1 MKSKRF
7 NLLIKFIIAKQMII
21 VLIWKFL
28 RYTYLNK
35 QICNDWKTPWYRK
48 SFLFEITEVGNQTD
62 PETGNGRDHIRIRNQ
77 YIQKVHNSDTPQ
89 WQTHPKNP
97 FMNSWQQYIII
108 WRKEYYICSKWEK
121 KRSIKPFYIINRS
134 RIIKKKNKFIN
145 RFNHNVRNCKRMS
158 TLIYQEVIYWW
169 IWERMYRLL
178 NIQNTKSVS

>member
-35 QICNDWKTPWYRK
+35 QICNDWNTPWYRK
-48 SFLFEITEVGNQTD
+48 SFLFDLTNLDNQ
-62 PETGNGRDHIRIRNQ
+62 RDHIRIRNQ

-97 FMNSWQQYIII
+97 FMNSWQKYIII
-108 WRKEYYICSKWEK
+108 GWKEYYICSKWEK

-145 RFNHNVRNCKRMS
+145 RFNHNVRYCKRVS
-158 TLIYQEVIYWW
+158 TLIYKEMICWW

-178 NIQNTKSVS
+178 NIQTTKSVS

>member
-35 QICNDWKTPWYRK
+35 QICNDWNTPWYRK
-48 SFLFEITEVGNQTD
+48 SFLFDLTNLDNQ
-62 PETGNGRDHIRIRNQ
+62 RDHIRIRNK

-145 RFNHNVRNCKRMS
+145 RFNHNVRYCKRVS
-158 TLIYQEVIYWW
+158 TLIYKEIICWW
-169 IWERMYRLL
+169 IWERMHRLL